1 MLTTMKRLL
10 ISLVC
15 ACALTFAFSGIAS
28 AAIGSVANL
37 RDAVSTVVSAEIHGL
52 GSSAC
57 GKLYA
62 PLTKTINGRT
72 CKQRWDARSK
82 ALLAAPNGL
91 AHLLA
96 DYNAVATAAV
106 SVHGPYATIALP
118 YPLLGGQ
125 SKWYWTAN
133 CWMLMN

>member
-1 MLTTMKRLL
+1 MRRLL
-10 ISLVC
+10 LSLVC
-15 ACALTFAFSGIAS
+15 ASALTFAFAGSAS
-28 AAIGSVANL
+28 AAIGTVANL

-62 PLTKTINGRT
+62 PLTKTIHGRT
-72 CKQRWDARSK
+72 CTQRWDARSK
-82 ALLAAPNGL
+82 ALLAAPDGL

-96 DYNAVATAAV
+96 DYDAVPTAAV
-106 SVHGPYATIALP
+106 SIHGLYATIALP
-118 YPLLGGQ
+118 YALLGGE
-125 SKWYWTAN
+125 SKWYWTDN